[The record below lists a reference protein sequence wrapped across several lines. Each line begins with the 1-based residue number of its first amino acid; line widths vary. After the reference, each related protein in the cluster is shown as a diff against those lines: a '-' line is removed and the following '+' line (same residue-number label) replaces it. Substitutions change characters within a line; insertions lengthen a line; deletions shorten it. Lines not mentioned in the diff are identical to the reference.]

1 MTLAPCQH
9 GSAGRTW
16 AYTQSLV
23 PPVSVRG
30 LEKALWV
37 AAHGCVCVY
46 TPAAEYSIG
55 SPRFEQVTI
64 ALPASSMAVVKPTLD
79 TSASSN
85 NDASTVLLTIIA
97 HNASPTNMFVQ
108 NATVNGKALP
118 TPFVEHGDLVAGG
131 DNGATLEFWMGHL
144 PAAWGAGAG
153 EAGEAAEEV

>member
-1 MTLAPCQH
+1 MAAL
-9 GSAGRTW
+9 
-16 AYTQSLV
+16 
-23 PPVSVRG
+23 SVCVC
-30 LEKALWV
+30 L
-37 AAHGCVCVY
+37 CVCVY
-46 TPAAEYSIG
+46 TPTAEYSIG
-55 SPRFEQVTI
+55 SPRFEQITI

-79 TSASSN
+79 TSASS

-153 EAGEAAEEV
+153 EAGEATEEI